1 MSTVRIP
8 PVLRAQA
15 GGAKTVDVGGATVGE
30 ILAALVAAHPALGP
44 QLFTDEGA
52 LNRFVNVYVDGQ
64 DVRYTG
70 ELATAVAERD
80 DEWAAPRLWRSEL
93 MSTLAGYVRCGES
106 DIAGAVEFLLVVEAG
121 PAAPVL

>member
-15 GGAKTVDVGGATVGE
+15 GGAKTLDLAGATVGE
-30 ILAALVAAHPALGP
+30 VLDALVAAHPGLRA
-44 QLFTDEGA
+44 QLFTVEGA

-70 ELATAVAERD
+70 ELATTVGERD
-80 DEWAAPRLWRSEL
+80 EVVVLPA
-93 MSTLAGYVRCGES
+93 MAGG
-106 DIAGAVEFLLVVEAG
+106 AG
-121 PAAPVL
+121 